1 MLCNGQLCAL
11 GTEITRHLNK
21 GCIDVWIGYAH
32 GDATVCLF
40 LHFMHVSRIMLATQH
55 TPMAQY
61 ISTTQEQ
68 DILAF
73 SEVWNRHFV
82 LAKYCS
88 SENNS

>member
-32 GDATVCLF
+32 GDATDLF
-40 LHFMHVSRIMLATQH
+40 ILTLYACITYNATQH
-55 TPMAQY
+55 TPTAQY

-68 DILAF
+68 DISAF
-73 SEVWNRHFV
+73 SEVWNHHFV